1 MMEAKATAR
10 FVRVSPRKARL
21 LVDLIRG
28 RQVEEALNLLHFN
41 KKAAAHTVEK
51 TLRSA
56 VANLMHKHAGDS
68 AVPPEQFVVTHAS
81 VDDGATMKRW
91 RPKSMGRAGMILKRS
106 SHITIRVSDGQD
118 AVGAQAD

>member
-1 MMEAKATAR
+1 MEAKATAR
-10 FVRVSPRKARL
+10 FVHVSPRKARL

-28 RQVEEALNLLHFN
+28 RRVEEALNLLHFN

-56 VANLMHKHAGDS
+56 VSNLMHKQVGES
-68 AVPPEQFVVTHAS
+68 SVPPERFIVTHAS
-81 VDDGATMKRW
+81 VDTGATTKRW

-106 SHITIRVSDGQD
+106 SHIHIKVSDGQD
-118 AVGAQAD
+118 TDEAGTD